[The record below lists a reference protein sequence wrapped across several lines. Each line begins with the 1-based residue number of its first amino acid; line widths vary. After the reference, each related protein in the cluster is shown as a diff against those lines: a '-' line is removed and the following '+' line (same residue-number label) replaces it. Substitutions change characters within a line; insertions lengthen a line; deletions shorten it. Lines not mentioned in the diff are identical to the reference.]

1 MHTSIDKRAA
11 TIVRQ
16 MKIAYGPV
24 PSRRLGQSLGI
35 NNVPPKT
42 CSYAC
47 VYCQLG
53 PTTMPGAEPQSFYE
67 PAEIES
73 AVDRRIR
80 DVDTDRTSIDYLTFV
95 PDGEPTLDSQLG
107 KSINRLHRFNI
118 DIAVITNGSLLHQE
132 AVRSRL
138 GDVDLVSVKV
148 DAGSAA
154 RWRDIDRLHGSSSFD
169 SVTHGI
175 KAFAAE
181 FDGMLLT
188 ETMLVEGVNDDP
200 KSLEETADLV
210 AAIEPDTAFVAVPTR
225 PPAEAWVE
233 PPEESVVGNAFRI
246 FEKEVD
252 SVEYLIGAE
261 GDSFASTNDVRAD
274 ILGITA
280 VHPMRKSQLETVL
293 SREKTDWELIEDMLD
308 AGDLIELSYGDERF
322 YMRPISEHRE

>member
-1 MHTSIDKRAA
+1 ME
-11 TIVRQ
+11 
-16 MKIAYGPV
+16 IAYGPV

-67 PAEIES
+67 PSKIES
-73 AVDRRIR
+73 AVERRIR
-80 DVDTDRTSIDYLTFV
+80 DVDTDTASIDYLTFV
-95 PDGEPTLDSQLG
+95 PDGEPTLDSKLG
-107 KSINRLHRFNI
+107 ESIDRLHRFSI
-118 DIAVITNGSLLHQE
+118 DIAVITNGSLLHRE
-132 AVRSRL
+132 GVRNRL
-138 GDVDLVSVKV
+138 DDVDLVSVKV

-154 RWRDIDRLHGSSSFD
+154 RWREIDRPHGSISFE
-169 SVTHGI
+169 SVTRGI
-175 KAFAAE
+175 KAFADG
-181 FDGMLLT
+181 FDGTLKT

-200 KSLEETADLV
+200 KSLEETANLV

-225 PPAEAWVE
+225 PPTEEWVE

-246 FEKEVD
+246 FDQEVD

-261 GDSFASTNDVRAD
+261 GDSFAGTNDIRAD
-274 ILGITA
+274 IMGITA

-293 SREKTDWELIEDMLD
+293 SREETDWEFIEDMLD
-308 AGDLIELSYGDERF
+308 AGDLIELNYGGERF
-322 YMRPISEHRE
+322 YMRPISGQRD